1 MRAGEEVRRQCHGKT
16 SLADF
21 FSLLAGEDMDVDAH
35 TQFCGVIGNPV
46 SHSLSP
52 AIHNAAFRKL
62 GLNFVYLAWQ
72 VESISDAIKGL
83 RALGN
88 FRGASVTIPHK
99 VAAIPFLDHVEGT
112 AQRIGAINTIVA
124 EKGELTGHNTD
135 ATGALRALRE
145 GGVELKG
152 RRIVVLGSGGAARA
166 IVFALAA
173 ESLAD
178 RLTLLGI
185 EDLERMTLAKEVRS
199 QTAIGVEDFHL
210 DDTTLRR
217 VLPDAQVLIH
227 CTPVGMS
234 PKVEATCIP
243 ASLLHP
249 DLSVMDI
256 VYNPR
261 ETRLLIEAKRAGCKT
276 IPGLEM
282 FLNQAVAQCELWTNQ
297 SAPVETMRTVLES
310 HFR

>member
-1 MRAGEEVRRQCHGKT
+1 
-16 SLADF
+16 
-21 FSLLAGEDMDVDAH
+21 MDIDAQ

-46 SHSLSP
+46 GHSLSP
-52 AIHNAAFRKL
+52 AIHNAAFKKV

-72 VESISDAIKGL
+72 VDAIGEAIIGL

-99 VAAIPFLDHVEGT
+99 VAAIPFLTHLEGT

-124 EKGELTGHNTD
+124 EKGELTGYNTD

-145 GGVELKG
+145 SGVELKS

-166 IVFALAA
+166 IAFALAGESGA
-173 ESLAD
+173 EQ
-178 RLTLLGI
+178 LTLLGI
-185 EDLERMTLAKEVRS
+185 DDSELTRLAQDIRS
-199 QTAIGVEDFHL
+199 QSTVTVEEGHL
-210 DDTTLRR
+210 DEAALRR
-217 VLPDAQVLIH
+217 ILPDSHVLIH

-234 PKVEATCIP
+234 PKSDTSCVP
-243 ASLLHP
+243 ASLLHLN
-249 DLSVMDI
+249 LSVMDI

-261 ETRLLIEAKRAGCKT
+261 ETRLLTDAKRAGCKT

-282 FLNQAVAQCELWTNQ
+282 FLNQAVTQFELWTNQ
-297 SAPVETMRTVLES
+297 PAPVEVMRTVLES

>member
-1 MRAGEEVRRQCHGKT
+1 
-16 SLADF
+16 
-21 FSLLAGEDMDVDAH
+21 MDIDAR

-46 SHSLSP
+46 GHSLSP
-52 AIHNAAFRKL
+52 AIHNAGFRKL

-72 VESISDAIKGL
+72 VETIGDAVKGL
-83 RALGN
+83 RALGS

-99 VAAIPFLDHVEGT
+99 VAAIPFLDHVEMT

-124 EKGELTGHNTD
+124 EKGELTGYNTD
-135 ATGALRALRE
+135 ATGALSALKE

-166 IVFALAA
+166 IAFALAI
-173 ESLAD
+173 ESGVD
-178 RLTLLGI
+178 KLTLLGI
-185 EDLERMTLAKEVRS
+185 DDSERTGLAQEIRT
-199 QTAIGVEDFHL
+199 QAALTVEDFHL
-210 DDTTLRR
+210 DEATLRR

-234 PKVEATCIP
+234 PKADSTCVP
-243 ASLLHP
+243 ASLLHA

-256 VYNPR
+256 VYNPL
-261 ETRLLIEAKRAGCKT
+261 ETRLLKDAKRAGCRT

-282 FLNQAVAQCELWTNQ
+282 FLNQAVAQFELWTNQ
-297 SAPVETMRTVLES
+297 PAPVDVMRAVLES

>member
-1 MRAGEEVRRQCHGKT
+1 
-16 SLADF
+16 
-21 FSLLAGEDMDVDAH
+21 MDIDAQ

-46 SHSLSP
+46 GHSLSP

-72 VESISDAIKGL
+72 VETIGDAVKGL

-99 VAAIPFLDHVEGT
+99 VAVIPFLDHVEMT

-124 EKGELTGHNTD
+124 EKGKLTGYNTD

-145 GGVELKG
+145 GGAELKG

-166 IVFALAA
+166 IAFALAV
-173 ESLAD
+173 ESNAD
-178 RLTLLGI
+178 KLTLLGV
-185 EDLERMTLAKEVRS
+185 DDSERTSLAQDIRTQATL
-199 QTAIGVEDFHL
+199 TVEDFHL
-210 DDTTLRR
+210 DETTLRR
-217 VLPDAQVLIH
+217 VIPDAQLLIH

-234 PKVEATCIP
+234 PNADTTCIP
-243 ASLLHP
+243 ASLLHA

-261 ETRLLIEAKRAGCKT
+261 ETRLLKDAKRAGCKA
-276 IPGLEM
+276 ISGLEM
-282 FLNQAVAQCELWTNQ
+282 FLNQAVTQFEFWANQ
-297 SAPVETMRTVLES
+297 PAPIDVMRAVLES

>member
-1 MRAGEEVRRQCHGKT
+1 
-16 SLADF
+16 
-21 FSLLAGEDMDVDAH
+21 MDIDAR

-72 VESISDAIKGL
+72 VESIGDAIKGL

-124 EKGELTGHNTD
+124 EKSELTGHNTD

-166 IVFALAA
+166 IAFALAA

-178 RLTLLGI
+178 TLTLLGI
-185 EDLERMTLAKEVRS
+185 EDLERMTLAKDVRS
-199 QTAIGVEDFHL
+199 QTAVAVEDFHL
-210 DDTTLRR
+210 DETILRR
-217 VLPDAQVLIH
+217 VLPDTQVLIH
-227 CTPVGMS
+227 CTPVGMF
-234 PKVEATCIP
+234 PKVETTCIP
-243 ASLLHP
+243 ASLLHS

-261 ETRLLIEAKRAGCKT
+261 ETRLLIEAKRSGCKT

-282 FLNQAVAQCELWTNQ
+282 FLNQAVAQFELWTDQ
-297 SAPVETMRTVLES
+297 PAPVETMRTVLES